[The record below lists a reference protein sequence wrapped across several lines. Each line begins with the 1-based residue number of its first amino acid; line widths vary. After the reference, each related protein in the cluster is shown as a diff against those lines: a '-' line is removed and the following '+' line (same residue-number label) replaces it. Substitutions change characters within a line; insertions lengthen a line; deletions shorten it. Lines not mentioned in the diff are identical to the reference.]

1 MEFSWE
7 LLISVSLGYL
17 LVLFLT
23 AYCAER
29 GWIPQNLARHP
40 LVYILALGVYCSA
53 FAYYGSIGIAS
64 NLGYGYLALYLGLA
78 IALVFSAVIL
88 RPVHDLARSYQL
100 ASLADLFAFRY
111 RSRWVGFLT
120 TLGVVLAMLPMLALQ
135 IQAITD
141 TITLLDPNT
150 MAWPLALLICLI
162 LLAFSILFGA
172 RDIAPSEKHRGLMFA
187 LAFESLF
194 KLVAFLIIGA
204 VAALEVFGSWQNIGQ
219 WTQVA
224 LSPET
229 RVPPL
234 RSVQWFSLLLMFIS
248 APLVLPHLFQL
259 LFRETS
265 NLSRLRMASWAF
277 PIYLLLMALPV
288 MPILWAG
295 QTLQSTVSPEY
306 YSLSLGLLLDKPW
319 VTWLAFLGGL
329 SAAGGITV
337 LASISL
343 ASMAMN
349 HLVLPFYKP
358 SFSADIYRWLLWVRR
373 LLIGVVIGLS
383 YALYLLLDQVQNL
396 TSLGITAFTGLL
408 QLLPGI
414 VGLLFWAGANRQG
427 FISGLSLGLLVWA
440 SSLAIPMLAESLSLG
455 TQLRM
460 GFALEADHWSLTT
473 LVSLGINTVAFVL
486 VSLFTRTSK
495 EEREAAQTC
504 VITSV
509 DRRHRLPLKA
519 RNVAEFIE
527 TLSRPLGRIM
537 AEREV
542 KRALKALNFPLG
554 EYRPYALRRLR
565 DTIEAN
571 LSGLMGP
578 SVAQALVA
586 RYLPYEQNERGGRD
600 DIYFF
605 EQRLDGYHHQLT
617 GMAAELDRLRRHHR
631 ETLYNLPIGVCSL
644 ASDGEILLWNR
655 VMADM
660 TGINEAE
667 AIGARLDS
675 LPANWFDLLDS
686 FLKGQANKLTVEQPN
701 ADGRGKRWFS
711 LHRSA
716 QLQRRDEPLEGTVIL
731 LEDETEHKLLESE
744 LVHSERLASIGRL
757 AAGVAHE
764 IGNPITGIDCL
775 AQDLKY
781 VSDRSEQQV
790 IADQIREQ
798 ANRVTKIVRSLVNFA
813 HAGQGDEKSEHQPYP
828 LRQVV
833 QDAIDLLSLSRE
845 AQQVIF
851 VNDVADDLIV
861 LCEAQRLSQVFIN
874 LLGNARDASA
884 DSEVIRVRAEAEVE
898 SAVVEVVDRGSGI
911 PPDVV
916 DHIFDPFFT
925 TKDVGKGTGLGLFL
939 AYTIVEE
946 HYGHIGVESPAFAAE
961 GIGTRFTIRL
971 PLHRLLPEVTP

>member
-1 MEFSWE
+1 MGFSWQ
-7 LLISVSLGYL
+7 LLISASLGYL
-17 LVLFLT
+17 LLLFLT

-29 GWIPQNLARHP
+29 GWIAQKLVRHP
-40 LVYILALGVYCSA
+40 LVYVLALGVYCSA
-53 FAYYGSIGIAS
+53 FAFYGTVGLAYH
-64 NLGYGYLALYLGLA
+64 LGNGYLAFYLGLA

-88 RPVHDLARSYQL
+88 RPIHDLAHSYQL
-100 ASLADLFAFRY
+100 ASLADLFTFRY
-111 RSRWVGFLT
+111 RSRWVGLLT
-120 TLGVVLAMLPMLALQ
+120 TLGVLLAMLPMLALQ

-141 TITLLDPNT
+141 TITLLDPDT

-162 LLAFSILFGA
+162 LFAFSILFGA
-172 RDIAPSEKHRGLMFA
+172 RHIAPTEKHPGLLFA
-187 LAFESLF
+187 LAFASLF
-194 KLVAFLIIGA
+194 KLLALLIIGA
-204 VAALEVFGSWQNIGQ
+204 VAALEVFGSWQGLSQ
-219 WTQVA
+219 W
-224 LSPET
+224 PEIAVQ
-229 RVPPL
+229 RDSQLPPL
-234 RSVQWFSLLLMFIS
+234 QPVQWFSLLLMFLS

-259 LFRETS
+259 LFRES
-265 NLSRLRMASWAF
+265 SSLSRLRMASWAL
-277 PIYLLLMALPV
+277 PVYLLLMALPV

-295 QTLQSTVSPEY
+295 QALQSTEKPEY
-306 YSLSLGLLLDKPW
+306 FAVSLGLLLDKPW

-329 SAAGGITV
+329 SAAAGITV
-337 LASISL
+337 LASISM
-343 ASMAMN
+343 ASMAMK

-358 SFSADIYRWLLWVRR
+358 SFRADIYRWLLWVRR

-383 YALYLLLDQVQNL
+383 YGLYLLLNQAQSL

-414 VGLLFWAGANRQG
+414 LGLLFWAGANRKG
-427 FISGLSLGLLVWA
+427 FVSGLSLGLLIWA
-440 SSLAIPMLAESLSLG
+440 SSLAIPMLAESLSLR
-455 TQLRM
+455 TPLRM
-460 GFALEADHWSLTT
+460 GFALEADHWSLTA
-473 LVSLGINTVAFVL
+473 LMSLGINTLTFIL
-486 VSLFTRTSK
+486 VSLFTRTSQD
-495 EEREAAQTC
+495 EQEAAQTC

-519 RNVAEFIE
+519 LNAREFIE
-527 TLSRPLGRIM
+527 RLSRPLGRIM
-537 AEREV
+537 AESEV
-542 KRALKALNFPLG
+542 KRALKTLGFPVG

-586 RYLPYEQNERGGRD
+586 RYLPYEQGEQTDRD
-600 DIYFF
+600 DIHFF

-660 TGINEAE
+660 TGIVEAE

-686 FLKGQANKLTVEQPN
+686 FLKGHANRLTVEQPN

-716 QLQRRDEPLEGTVIL
+716 QIQRKNEPLEGTVIL

-781 VSDRSEQQV
+781 VTDPAEQQL
-790 IADQIREQ
+790 IASQIREQ

-813 HAGQGDEKSEHQPYP
+813 HAGQDDGKTDHQPYP

-833 QDAIDLLSLSRE
+833 QDAIDLLSLSRD
-845 AQQVIF
+845 AQRVIF
-851 VNDVADDLIV
+851 INEVADDLTV

-874 LLGNARDASA
+874 LLGNARDASP
-884 DSEVIRVRAEAEVE
+884 DGEVVRVVAEAEQE
-898 SAVVEVVDRGSGI
+898 SALVDVIDRGTGI
-911 PPDVV
+911 AAEVV

-925 TKDVGKGTGLGLFL
+925 TKEVGRGTGLGLFL

-946 HYGHIGVESPAFAAE
+946 HYGHIGVQSPAFTDE
-961 GIGTRFTIRL
+961 DIGTRFTIRL
-971 PLHRLLPEVTP
+971 PLHHLLPEVTP